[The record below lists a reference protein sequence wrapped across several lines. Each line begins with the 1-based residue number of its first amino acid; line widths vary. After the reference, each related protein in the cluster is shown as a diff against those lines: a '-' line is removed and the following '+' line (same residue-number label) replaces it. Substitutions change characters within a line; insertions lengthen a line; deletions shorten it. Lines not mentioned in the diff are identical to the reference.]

1 MHVHIMKIPDPTAF
15 RENMRKRL
23 NTIIRKKKISLN
35 VERGI
40 YNAAIKEARSRN
52 IVRKWENEFFVVLYV
67 DRFRSVYTN
76 LNPKSHVGNKD
87 LLKRLKSSELLPQ
100 DVAFMGHQKMCPE
113 KWADLIDA
121 KIKREK
127 NATEINMNAATDE
140 FKCRKCKKR
149 KCTYYQMQTRSA
161 DEPMTTFVT
170 CLHCGNNW
178 RC

>member
-1 MHVHIMKIPDPTAF
+1 MKIPDPAAF

-100 DVAFMGHQKMCPE
+100 DVAFMGHQKMYPE